1 MIVQFLFQQFDPN
14 MKTFGKIEDEVPLFF
29 KRLSYPFQI
38 SKSALF
44 AVGSPHS
51 WPAVLAAL
59 TWLVELLNYNE
70 KTGESGSSSP
80 RPTLRSEPGTL
91 EDQEAATKKQFFDY
105 ICTSYK
111 YFLAGDDMRC
121 NAVDEEMLAQFTTKE
136 QAIIATHNQIKE
148 ANSALEAELQRL
160 QSEPSPL
167 LAAQQRRD
175 ERKHDTDK
183 FEKLIENLQALKT
196 SLVRKLSERQ
206 ADLGSK
212 QEALAT
218 VLRENEALR
227 ARVAAQPVNK
237 ADLNRMVMERTKQK
251 EVLEAAESQAEQ
263 LEHTVHSQEVQAVA
277 ALKSLEDAAGRYNTA
292 AHRLKLIPASAKRAD
307 GVTYEL
313 RLNRDASSA
322 AELSNLDLKG
332 VVRPGLERL
341 CELYRTK
348 AGQLGRD
355 LLALREAATAGLEA
369 VAERREENSNLEAQ
383 IARLEASLKIAR
395 EEQEGRVRGVS
406 GRAERLAAEVDGLRA
421 TAGARAAEIED
432 RKSAVAAEVETL
444 QRGYEAE
451 VSRLRVE
458 LRGALEAMLQHRMYC
473 QQRLEGAAAAVRA
486 VQAQVSALPAPHS
499 SLLAGSS

>member
-1 MIVQFLFQQFDPN
+1 
-14 MKTFGKIEDEVPLFF
+14 
-29 KRLSYPFQI
+29 
-38 SKSALF
+38 
-44 AVGSPHS
+44 
-51 WPAVLAAL
+51 
-59 TWLVELLNYNE
+59 
-70 KTGESGSSSP
+70 
-80 RPTLRSEPGTL
+80 
-91 EDQEAATKKQFFDY
+91 
-105 ICTSYK
+105 
-111 YFLAGDDMRC
+111 MRC

-136 QAIIATHNQIKE
+136 QAIIATHKQIKE

-183 FEKLIENLQALKT
+183 FEKLIENLQALKA

-212 QEALAT
+212 QEALAA

-237 ADLNRMVMERTKQK
+237 ADLNRMAMERTKQK

-263 LEHTVHSQEVQAVA
+263 LEHTVHSQEVQATAVFGGHGEGAFAAVIAITTIAITIIAITTIAITIIAITIIAVTIIAIFITAITANVVIIIAIIAIIIIIIINIRIVA
-277 ALKSLEDAAGRYNTA
+277 ISIIAISIVIIIAITIIAIIT
-292 AHRLKLIPASAKRAD
+292 
-307 GVTYEL
+307 
-313 RLNRDASSA
+313 
-322 AELSNLDLKG
+322 G

-421 TAGARAAEIED
+421 TAGARAAEMED